1 MAKDLHK
8 GMTLDDKFNKI
19 LGRIQDS
26 LEDLHKLA
34 EDFKSQDHTSVMS
47 QNTALLVTTEDMASA
62 RDKFQDLRL
71 KSK

>member
-8 GMTLDDKFNKI
+8 SIALDDKFNKV
-19 LGRIQDS
+19 LGRIQKS
-26 LEDLHKLA
+26 IEDLHKLSD
-34 EDFKSQDHTSVMS
+34 DFKSQDHTSVMS
-47 QNTALLVTTEDMASA
+47 QISALVVAAGDMASA